1 LVIYSDADIA
11 ELRRGAA
18 PFYPP
23 RIGPIFSSLD
33 GRTHYVS
40 WSAQWTGGAF
50 IVTCNAADRC
60 DVELLYNWIT

>member
-1 LVIYSDADIA
+1 
-11 ELRRGAA
+11 
-18 PFYPP
+18 
-23 RIGPIFSSLD
+23 
-33 GRTHYVS
+33 VS